1 MGSEHP
7 SETGMDRLSL
17 NDDDK
22 KVRDWLAN
30 EAKTLGCSVTVD
42 QMGNMFIVR
51 KGKSTKE
58 NVAPVMI
65 GSHLDTQPTGGR
77 YDGILGVMAGLEALR
92 TLHDA
97 NHETE
102 GPVGLINWTNE
113 EGARF
118 PLVTVASSVWAGL
131 ASLEMAWNC
140 TEITAPALDVD
151 GPQNMKQ
158 ELQRIGY
165 MGEVEAS
172 YKAIPIAA
180 HFELH
185 IEQGPILEREDR
197 KIGVVTGS
205 QACHWFE
212 IEVRGR
218 DSHAGTTPME
228 ARMDALL
235 ASAKMI
241 AAANAIAKSEQGLIT
256 TGRFKALP
264 GSVNTIAHTV
274 QFTLDIRHVRDEV
287 VASMVEQCRRKFEAI
302 AKEDSELGVEVHWT
316 TLADNAAVN
325 FDKGCIQAIESAATE
340 SCGNSNA
347 WRHMTSGATHD
358 SCNVSRRCPT
368 AMIFTPTKD
377 GLSHTPVEYCK
388 PEDCILG
395 AQVLLGAVLRYDAA
409 RTDLA

>member
-1 MGSEHP
+1 
-7 SETGMDRLSL
+7 MDRLSL
-17 NDDDK
+17 NNNDK

-30 EAKTLGCSVTVD
+30 EAKALGCSVTVD

-51 KGKSTKE
+51 KGQAAKE
-58 NVAPVMI
+58 TNFAPVMM

-77 YDGILGVMAGLEALR
+77 YDGILGVMAGLEVLR
-92 TLHDA
+92 TLHEA
-97 NHETE
+97 NFETK
-102 GPVGLINWTNE
+102 GPVGLVNWTNE

-131 ASLEMAWNC
+131 TPLDTAWDC
-140 TEITAPALDVD
+140 TEITAPAPDSD
-151 GPQNMKQ
+151 GPQTMKQ

-165 MGEVEAS
+165 LGDMEAS

-185 IEQGPILEREDR
+185 IEQGPILEREGR

-241 AAANAIAKSEQGLIT
+241 TAANAIAKAEQGLVT
-256 TGRFKALP
+256 TGRFRALP

-274 QFTLDIRHVRDEV
+274 QFTLDIRHVRDDV
-287 VASMVEQCRRKFEAI
+287 VASMVEQCRIKFAAI
-302 AKEDSELGVEVHWT
+302 AKEDAELGVKVQWT
-316 TLADNAAVN
+316 TLAENTAVH
-325 FDKGCIQAIESAATE
+325 FDKDCIQAIESAVDETCKRE
-340 SCGNSNA
+340 VPGA
-347 WRHMTSGATHD
+347 WKHMTSGATHD

-409 RTDLA
+409 RKDLV